1 MSSQITL
8 PAEPRTE
15 FGKGAARRLR
25 RAGQVPAVVYGH
37 GEYPVHLS
45 LPGHQTMLALKHRNT
60 VLSLDMGGAEHLALA
75 KFVQRDPIRGTIEH
89 VDFVTVRRGEMV
101 QVDISV
107 LTTGDP
113 QTGTVVTVGLQSI
126 TVSADAMNL
135 PESVHVDVTDA
146 EQVEA
151 LFADAHAERGRIDI
165 AMNNAGINP
174 PDDASIVDTGLD
186 VWRRVQEV
194 NLTSVYLCCKAVLP
208 YMRQQQR
215 GSIINTASFVAVM
228 GAATSQISYSASKG
242 GVLSMTRELGV
253 EFAREGIRINALC
266 PGPVNTPLL
275 AELFASDPKRA
286 ARRLVHVPMGRF
298 AEPEEIA
305 AAAAFLASDDSSFM
319 TASSF
324 LVDGGI
330 SGAYVTPV

>member
-37 GEYPVHLS
+37 GEDPVHLS

-113 QTGTVVTVGLQSI
+113 QTGTVVTVGLQTI

-146 EQVEA
+146 EPGFHLLAGQLELPAGVVLITDPDLVAVAVTETHLAEEVEA
-151 LFADAHAERGRIDI
+151 AE
-165 AMNNAGINP
+165 
-174 PDDASIVDTGLD
+174 L
-186 VWRRVQEV
+186 EV
-194 NLTSVYLCCKAVLP
+194 GA
-208 YMRQQQR
+208 
-215 GSIINTASFVAVM
+215 
-228 GAATSQISYSASKG
+228 GAATAAAVAEEEAAEAAEAAADSDDAPAGGASG
-242 GVLSMTRELGV
+242 E
-253 EFAREGIRINALC
+253 A
-266 PGPVNTPLL
+266 P
-275 AELFASDPKRA
+275 ASD
-286 ARRLVHVPMGRF
+286 
-298 AEPEEIA
+298 E
-305 AAAAFLASDDSSFM
+305 S
-319 TASSF
+319 
-324 LVDGGI
+324 
-330 SGAYVTPV
+330 